1 MSLYG
6 NIVSLVIIAFC
17 FSCSSQQDQTVSRPS
32 IYDAWDAR
40 YNYQAEDRK
49 MVPLY
54 NGREVGRIWGRDPQ
68 GRLLLAS
75 YRGTSSKNDEDLY
88 SLHLQKMDKFRDRQ
102 WEDAKDLRTN
112 KVKEM
117 LAELEEVE
125 EEDELVEIMIEDEE
139 EEFIPPPSFIPSGFD
154 LETVEDE
161 AGTSSPGNEESAI
174 ELPFAPL
181 P

>member
-1 MSLYG
+1 MSFFG
-6 NIVSLVIIAFC
+6 IIASVVIIAFC
-17 FSCSSQQDQTVSRPS
+17 VSCSSQQDQKVSRPS

-88 SLHLQKMDKFRDRQ
+88 SLHLQKMDKLRDRQ
-102 WEDAKDLRTN
+102 WENAKDIRMI

-125 EEDELVEIMIEDEE
+125 EEDELVEIMIEGEE

-154 LETVEDE
+154 LEADE
-161 AGTSSPGNEESAI
+161 NEAEPSSSGNEESAL

>member
-1 MSLYG
+1 MMS
-6 NIVSLVIIAFC
+6 NNKFC
-17 FSCSSQQDQTVSRPS
+17 PDCSTLLHP
-32 IYDAWDAR
+32 I
-40 YNYQAEDRK
+40 EK
-49 MVPLY
+49 MSE
-54 NGREVGRIWGRDPQ
+54 NDD
-68 GRLLLAS
+68 
-75 YRGTSSKNDEDLY
+75 SKNDEDLY
-88 SLHLQKMDKFRDRQ
+88 SLHLQKMDKLRDRQ
-102 WEDAKDLRTN
+102 WENAKDIRMI

-125 EEDELVEIMIEDEE
+125 EEDELVEIMIEGEE